1 MKIFITGGAGF
12 IGTNLARHHLL
23 KGDKV
28 KLFDN
33 FSRKGSQANA
43 ARLVEQF
50 SRDNLTVVPGDVAH
64 DFELLQAEIEGADVI
79 YHAAGQVAVTHSFV
93 NPRADFEA
101 NALGTFN
108 TLEALR
114 LTNPTATL
122 IYSSTNKVYG
132 GLEDVKVIEEDKRYR
147 FDDFERGVPE
157 TRPLDFHSPY
167 GVSKGAGD
175 QYVRDYARMYGLNTV
190 VFRKSC
196 IYGPHQM
203 GVEDQGWVAWF
214 ALAAHFGKPI
224 TIYGNGKQ
232 VRDVL
237 HISDLV
243 NAYQAASEH
252 IATTRG
258 QIYNIGGGP
267 ANTLSLIELLELL
280 EAEFGRKLDYKFTD
294 WRPGDQPVYISDIT
308 KAQTSL
314 NWQPAMTP
322 AQGVK
327 QLVAWIKDNEAL
339 YKQVGIV

>member
-12 IGTNLARHHLL
+12 IGINLARHHLL

-28 KLFDN
+28 KIFDN

-43 ARLVEQF
+43 GRLVEQF
-50 SRDNLTVVPGDVAH
+50 GRDNLIVVPGDVAH
-64 DFELLQAEIEGADVI
+64 DFELLKTELEGAEII
-79 YHAAGQVAVTHSFV
+79 YHCAGQVAVTHSFI
-93 NPRADFEA
+93 NPRLDFEA

-114 LTNPTATL
+114 LAAPGATL

-132 GLEDVKVIEEDKRYR
+132 GLEDVTVVEEDKRYR
-147 FDDFERGVPE
+147 FNDFENGIPE
-157 TRPLDFHSPY
+157 TRQLDFHSPY

-237 HISDLV
+237 HISDLI
-243 NAYQAASEH
+243 NAYQAAHEN
-252 IATTRG
+252 IATTKG

-267 ANTLSLIELLELL
+267 DNTLSLIELIALL
-280 EAEFGRKLDYKFTD
+280 EQEFGRKLEHRFTD

-308 KAQTSL
+308 KAKNALT
-314 NWQPAMTP
+314 WQPAMTP

-327 QLVAWIKDNEAL
+327 QLVGWIKDNESL